1 MVIHSS
7 RYYIIFIILTWYKET
22 PSKRGTNNMLKK
34 HNQLSQ
40 VSSSNSH
47 CHEYAQKLENKDIT
61 KEQYVIISSGS
72 TELLVLFGNQN
83 LYY

>member
-1 MVIHSS
+1 
-7 RYYIIFIILTWYKET
+7 
-22 PSKRGTNNMLKK
+22 MLKK